1 MGIGPLICAASTI
14 WLRFLSPGFSYW
26 LELLPALLI
35 FSAGLSMVV
44 APLTATVLADAG
56 PGDAGIA
63 SGVNNAVAR
72 VASLLGIAVVGAA
85 IAGAFQPARSA
96 GLPDGHGDHGRAVVL
111 GGATGLAGIRKA
123 SPRARSQ
130 RPRHERCRRDRLR
143 PRHQA
148 LRRP

>member
-1 MGIGPLICAASTI
+1 MSTI
-14 WLRFLSPGFSYW
+14 WLRFLSPGFTYW
-26 LELLPALLI
+26 TELLPALLV
-35 FSAGLSMVV
+35 FSCGLSMVV

-85 IAGAFQPARSA
+85 IAGASNQLDMPGYRTAMAITA
-96 GLPDGHGDHGRAVVL
+96 GLFVL

-123 SPRARSQ
+123 SPRARVAEA
-130 RPRHERCRRDRLR
+130 P
-143 PRHQA
+143 A
-148 LRRP
+148 